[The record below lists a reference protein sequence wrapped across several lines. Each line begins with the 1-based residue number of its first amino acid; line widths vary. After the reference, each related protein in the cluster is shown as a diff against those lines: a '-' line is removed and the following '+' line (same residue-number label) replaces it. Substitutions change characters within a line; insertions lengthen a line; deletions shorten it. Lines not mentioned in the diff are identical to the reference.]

1 MLRVASR
8 GALGNTRSGGVA
20 KKFRKARLDRGKIE
34 LQGRVIRKAAV
45 DTTGSSG
52 AKMDLQRWSKCR

>member
-1 MLRVASR
+1 MVRVPRKQMLRVASR

-34 LQGRVIRKAAV
+34 LQGSYKE
-45 DTTGSSG
+45 SS
-52 AKMDLQRWSKCR
+52 C